1 MQRVLLATIL
11 IAATAPLW
19 AHHSFGA
26 EYDANQPITLTGTVT
41 KVEWTNPHVY
51 FYIDVKD
58 EKTGKVTNWA
68 LEMGAPAVIQRSG
81 WKRTSMKIGDLVIVD
96 GFQAKNGL
104 PHGNARTVTLASTG
118 SRPCENHVT
127 ASTIDPVLSS
137 MRAITRRGV
146 FARVSTTPLAQVR
159 SSSRKQFVTVSSADL
174 LSGSVTAV

>member
-1 MQRVLLATIL
+1 MNVRRLSAMVVAIVVMVSVPA
-11 IAATAPLW
+11 I
-19 AHHSFGA
+19 AHHAFSA
-26 EYDANQPITLTGTVT
+26 EYDSNKPIKLTGAVT

-96 GFQAKNGL
+96 GFQAKNGQ

-118 SRPCENHVT
+118 QRLG
-127 ASTIDPVLSS
+127 AGSS
-137 MRAITRRGV
+137 FGGAN
-146 FARVSTTPLAQVR
+146 AEQ
-159 SSSRKQFVTVSSADL
+159 Q
-174 LSGSVTAV
+174 